1 MAALE
6 KSIGQADRSPILND
20 EIFIRRAKYA
30 TKNISF
36 IEDVCHGH
44 GPTAKASLRR
54 GLAAG

>member
-6 KSIGQADRSPILND
+6 KSIGQADRSPILNA

-36 IEDVCHGH
+36 IADTCDDCTIESGVAMHI
-44 GPTAKASLRR
+44 
-54 GLAAG
+54 